1 MYVCVQL
8 ITRNLN
14 LLCLIYIY
22 IDTIMH
28 TQMCTLNVILHH
40 LNYLWYGPGRPISLQ
55 GNSHTTC
62 NLQWAKQPPK
72 KTNKKAR
79 KNTLT
84 FKDHHVVESRKRG
97 KQVYQVFVRWT
108 LPRALLPLP
117 HAMQIQSPWYK
128 NGIDS
133 LDWIACVKY
142 QFPLP
147 AQWFFTKNLH
157 IHVSGLLPPN
167 ISSPCD
173 NLNTTNELDVA
184 NWTSAGTCIVHKLSA
199 WCISCCSHIRQW
211 SVTKWT
217 FGGIFTPPMNSFS

>member
-1 MYVCVQL
+1 
-8 ITRNLN
+8 
-14 LLCLIYIY
+14 
-22 IDTIMH
+22 MH

-72 KTNKKAR
+72 KTNRKAR

-84 FKDHHVVESRKRG
+84 FKNHHVVESRKRG
-97 KQVYQVFVRWT
+97 KQVHQVFVCWT

-117 HAMQIQSPWYK
+117 HTMQIQSPWYK

-133 LDWIACVKY
+133 LDCIACVKY

-147 AQWFFTKNLH
+147 TQCFFTKNLH
-157 IHVSGLLPPN
+157 IHVSGLVPPN

-184 NWTSAGTCIVHKLSA
+184 NWTSAGTCIVHKNSVHDALA
-199 WCISCCSHIRQW
+199 ALFTHQAMISDKMDFWWNFYSSHEFLQLKEEDICYGTPKLL
-211 SVTKWT
+211 V
-217 FGGIFTPPMNSFS
+217 FFTW